1 MKESKLESKLERAAK
16 VFKDSV
22 SHSTT
27 SWMIQFLGT
36 QCMCTCKETLVL
48 HLHEEM
54 FKLSNKGAGNVPICH
69 DL

>member
-16 VFKDSV
+16 VFKDSA
-22 SHSTT
+22 TT

-36 QCMCTCKETLVL
+36 QCMCTFKETLVL